1 VTTDWR
7 SGGVIGGRAAILP
20 VLPQEGRA
28 STAGS
33 IEQSRARYLKR
44 AGAVPRQAA
53 VPGRLDVFPRHGDMF
68 VSSFKMGDESS
79 LKKLLLADK
88 ERSRILA
95 LVQSLELPDCWV
107 GAGFL
112 RNAVWD
118 HLHGRPPSKSFS
130 DVDVIWFDSE
140 RSDPAIDVEIEVS
153 LRRLDPSIDWS
164 VKNQGRMHIR
174 NGDKPYDS
182 AVDAMRFWPE
192 TATAVAVRK
201 IDIFEFEFA
210 APFGFHDLFAL
221 RVRPT
226 PSFRD
231 EKQSIYLKR
240 VQCKRWA
247 DIWPRLRIEAES
259 DDFL

>member
-1 VTTDWR
+1 MDHD
-7 SGGVIGGRAAILP
+7 SLLKAIL
-20 VLPQEGRA
+20 
-28 STAGS
+28 ST
-33 IEQSRARYLKR
+33 
-44 AGAVPRQAA
+44 
-53 VPGRLDVFPRHGDMF
+53 DT
-68 VSSFKMGDESS
+68 
-79 LKKLLLADK
+79 
-88 ERSRILA
+88 ERSQILA

-118 HLHGRPPSKSFS
+118 HLHGRPPSKSFG

-140 RSDPAIDVEIEVS
+140 KSDPAIDVEMEAR
-153 LRRLDPSIDWS
+153 LRRLDPSIGWS
-164 VKNQGRMHIR
+164 VKNQSRMHKR
-174 NGDKPYDS
+174 NGDRPYES

-201 IDIFEFEFA
+201 TGFFEFDFA
-210 APFGFHDLFAL
+210 APFGFDDLFAL

-231 EKQSIYLKR
+231 EKRSIYLKR
-240 VQCKRWA
+240 VQCKGWA